1 MPAKLPVIDRI
12 ERELAEFKRELS
24 VELPR
29 QLEEARAHGDLKENA
44 EYHAAKERQGM
55 LNARIGA
62 LEDRLAR
69 LSKYS
74 LSSIPKGV
82 VGYGTRLE
90 LEDLDSGAQLRYE
103 LVFAEESEPA
113 RGLISI
119 SSPTGQ
125 ALLRRTVGEQVSV
138 VTPSGK
144 RSFEILEIVT
154 IHERLED
161 EDT

>member
-1 MPAKLPVIDRI
+1 MAKKLPIIEKI
-12 ERELAEFKRELS
+12 ERDLAELKRELS
-24 VELPR
+24 IELPR

-55 LNARIGA
+55 LNARIAA

-69 LSKYS
+69 LSMYS
-74 LSSIPKGV
+74 IASIPKGV
-82 VGYGTRLE
+82 VGYGSRIE
-90 LEDLDSGAQLRYE
+90 IEDAESGESFSYE
-103 LVFAEESEPA
+103 LVFAEESDPA

-125 ALLRRTVGEQVSV
+125 AMLRREIGHQVTV

-144 RSFEILEIVT
+144 RSFEIVDVVT
-154 IHERLED
+154 IHERLD
-161 EDT
+161 KTD

>member
-1 MPAKLPVIDRI
+1 MAKKLPIIEKI

-24 VELPR
+24 IELPR

-55 LNARIGA
+55 LNARIAA

-69 LSKYS
+69 LSMYS
-74 LSSIPKGV
+74 IASIPKGV
-82 VGYGTRLE
+82 VGYGSRIE
-90 LEDLDSGAQLRYE
+90 IEDAESGESFSYE
-103 LVFAEESEPA
+103 LVFAEESDPA

-125 ALLRRTVGEQVSV
+125 AMLRREIGHQVTV

-144 RSFEILEIVT
+144 RSFEIVDVVT
-154 IHERLED
+154 IHERLD
-161 EDT
+161 KTD

>member
-1 MPAKLPVIDRI
+1 MAKKLPIIEKI

-24 VELPR
+24 IELPR

-55 LNARIGA
+55 LNARIAA

-69 LSKYS
+69 LSMYS
-74 LSSIPKGV
+74 IASIPKGV
-82 VGYGTRLE
+82 VGYGSRIE
-90 LEDLDSGAQLRYE
+90 IEDAESGESFSYE
-103 LVFAEESEPA
+103 LVFAEESDPA

-125 ALLRRTVGEQVSV
+125 AMLRREIGHQVTV

-144 RSFEILEIVT
+144 RSFEIVDVVT
-154 IHERLED
+154 IHERLEKTD
-161 EDT
+161 

>member
-1 MPAKLPVIDRI
+1 MAKKLPIIEKI
-12 ERELAEFKRELS
+12 ERDLAELKRELS
-24 VELPR
+24 IELPR

-55 LNARIGA
+55 LNARIAA

-69 LSKYS
+69 LSMYS
-74 LSSIPKGV
+74 IASIPKGV
-82 VGYGTRLE
+82 VGYGSRIE
-90 LEDLDSGAQLRYE
+90 IEDAESGESFSYE
-103 LVFAEESEPA
+103 LVFAEESDPA

-125 ALLRRTVGEQVSV
+125 AMLRREIGHQVTV

-144 RSFEILEIVT
+144 RSFEIVDVVT
-154 IHERLED
+154 IHDRLD
-161 EDT
+161 KTD

>member
-1 MPAKLPVIDRI
+1 MARKLPIIEKI
-12 ERELAEFKRELS
+12 ERDLAELKRELS
-24 VELPR
+24 IDLPR

-55 LNARIGA
+55 INARIAA

-69 LSKYS
+69 LSMYS
-74 LSSIPKGV
+74 IASIPKGV
-82 VGYGTRLE
+82 VGYGSRIQI
-90 LEDLDSGAQLRYE
+90 EDAESGETFSYE
-103 LVFAEESEPA
+103 LVFAEESDPA

-125 ALLRRTVGEQVSV
+125 AVLRREIGHQVTV

-144 RSFEILEIVT
+144 RSYEIVDLVT
-154 IHERLED
+154 IHETLEERD
-161 EDT
+161 S

>member
-1 MPAKLPVIDRI
+1 MGKKLPIIEKI
-12 ERELAEFKRELS
+12 ERELAELKRELS
-24 VELPR
+24 IDLPR

-69 LSKYS
+69 LSMYS
-74 LSSIPKGV
+74 LASIPKGV
-82 VGYGTRLE
+82 VGYGSRVQI
-90 LEDLDSGAQLRYE
+90 EDADSGESFHYE
-103 LVFAEESEPA
+103 LVFAEESDPT

-125 ALLRRTVGEQVSV
+125 AILRREVGHQVTVI
-138 VTPSGK
+138 TPSGK
-144 RSFEILEIVT
+144 RSYEIIDIVT

-161 EDT
+161 MD

>member
-1 MPAKLPVIDRI
+1 MAKRLPIIERI
-12 ERELAEFKRELS
+12 ERDLAELKRELS
-24 VELPR
+24 IELPR

-55 LNARIGA
+55 LNARIAA

-69 LSKYS
+69 LSMYS
-74 LSSIPKGV
+74 IASIPKGV
-82 VGYGTRLE
+82 VGYGSRIE
-90 LEDLDSGAQLRYE
+90 IEDAESGESFSYE
-103 LVFAEESEPA
+103 LVFAEESDPA

-125 ALLRRTVGEQVSV
+125 AMLRREIGHQVTV

-144 RSFEILEIVT
+144 RSYEIVDLVT
-154 IHERLED
+154 IHERIEEPD
-161 EDT
+161 

>member
-1 MPAKLPVIDRI
+1 MAKRLPIIERI
-12 ERELAEFKRELS
+12 ERDLAELKRELS
-24 VELPR
+24 IELPR

-55 LNARIGA
+55 LNARIAA

-69 LSKYS
+69 LSMYS
-74 LSSIPKGV
+74 IASIPKGV
-82 VGYGTRLE
+82 VGYGSRIQI
-90 LEDLDSGAQLRYE
+90 EDAESGESFSYE
-103 LVFAEESEPA
+103 LVFAEESDPA

-125 ALLRRTVGEQVSV
+125 AMLRREIGHQVTV

-144 RSFEILEIVT
+144 RSYEIVDLVT
-154 IHERLED
+154 IHERIEEPD
-161 EDT
+161 

>member
-1 MPAKLPVIDRI
+1 MSRRLPVIERI

-24 VELPR
+24 IELPK

-44 EYHAAKERQGM
+44 EYHAAKDRQGM
-55 LNARIGA
+55 LNARIAA

-69 LSKYS
+69 LSMFS

-82 VGYGTRLE
+82 AGYGSRLE
-90 LEDLDSGAQLRYE
+90 VEDIDSGDSFTYE
-103 LVFAEESEPA
+103 LVFAEESDPA

-125 ALLRRTVGEQVSV
+125 ALLRQTVGQQVV
-138 VTPSGK
+138 VTTPSGR
-144 RSFEILEIVT
+144 RSYEIVALET
-154 IHERLED
+154 IHERMAEG
-161 EDT
+161 E

>member
-1 MPAKLPVIDRI
+1 MSAKLPVIDRI

-24 VELPR
+24 IELPR

-55 LNARIGA
+55 LNARIAA

-74 LSSIPKGV
+74 LASIPKGV
-82 VGYGTRLE
+82 VGYGTRLD
-90 LEDLDSGAQLRYE
+90 LEDLDSGTQLHYE

-113 RGLISI
+113 DGLISI

>member
-1 MPAKLPVIDRI
+1 MARKLPIIERI

-24 VELPR
+24 VELPK

-69 LSKYS
+69 LSMYS

-82 VGYGTRLE
+82 AGYGSRLE
-90 LEDLDSGAQLRYE
+90 VEDVDSGDSFTYE
-103 LVFAEESEPA
+103 LVFAEESDPA
-113 RGLISI
+113 NGLISI

-125 ALLRRTVGEQVSV
+125 ALLRQTVGQQVIV
-138 VTPSGK
+138 TTPSGR
-144 RSFEILEIVT
+144 RSYEIVALET
-154 IHERLED
+154 IHERMTER
-161 EDT
+161 E

>member
-1 MPAKLPVIDRI
+1 MPGKLPIIEKI
-12 ERELAEFKRELS
+12 ERDLAELKRELS
-24 VELPR
+24 IELPR

-62 LEDRLAR
+62 LENRLAK
-69 LSKYS
+69 LSMYS
-74 LSSIPKGV
+74 IASIPKGV
-82 VGYGTRLE
+82 VGYGSRVE
-90 LEDLDSGAQLRYE
+90 IEDAESGESFSYE
-103 LVFAEESEPA
+103 LVFAEESDPA

-125 ALLRRTVGEQVSV
+125 AMLRREVGHQVTV

-144 RSFEILEIVT
+144 RSFEIVDVVT
-154 IHERLED
+154 IHERLD
-161 EDT
+161 KTD

>member
-1 MPAKLPVIDRI
+1 MAKKLPIIEKI

-24 VELPR
+24 IELPR

-55 LNARIGA
+55 LNARIAA

-69 LSKYS
+69 LSMYS
-74 LSSIPKGV
+74 IASIPKGV
-82 VGYGTRLE
+82 VGYGSRIE
-90 LEDLDSGAQLRYE
+90 IEDAESGESFSYE
-103 LVFAEESEPA
+103 LVFAEESDPA

-125 ALLRRTVGEQVSV
+125 AMLRREIGHQVTV

-144 RSFEILEIVT
+144 RSFEIVDVVT
-154 IHERLED
+154 IHERID
-161 EDT
+161 KTD

>member
-1 MPAKLPVIDRI
+1 MPRKLPIIDKI
-12 ERELAEFKRELS
+12 ERELAELKRELS
-24 VELPR
+24 IDLPR

-55 LNARIGA
+55 LNARIAA

-69 LSKYS
+69 LSMYS
-74 LSSIPKGV
+74 LASIPKGV
-82 VGYGTRLE
+82 IGYGSRVE
-90 LEDLDSGAQLRYE
+90 IEDADSGESFSYE
-103 LVFAEESEPA
+103 LVFAEESDPT

-125 ALLRRTVGEQVSV
+125 AMLRREIGHQVTV

-144 RSFEILEIVT
+144 RSFEIIDVVT
-154 IHERLED
+154 IHERID
-161 EDT
+161 EAD

>member
-1 MPAKLPVIDRI
+1 MAKKLPIIEKI
-12 ERELAEFKRELS
+12 ERDLAEFKRELS
-24 VELPR
+24 IELPR

-55 LNARIGA
+55 LNARIAA

-69 LSKYS
+69 LSMYS
-74 LSSIPKGV
+74 IASIPKGV
-82 VGYGTRLE
+82 VGYGSRIE
-90 LEDLDSGAQLRYE
+90 IEDAESGESFSYE
-103 LVFAEESEPA
+103 LVFAEESDPA

-125 ALLRRTVGEQVSV
+125 AMLRREIGHQVTV

-144 RSFEILEIVT
+144 RSFEIVDVVT
-154 IHERLED
+154 IHERLD
-161 EDT
+161 KTD

>member
-1 MPAKLPVIDRI
+1 MAKKLPIIEKI

-24 VELPR
+24 IELPR

-69 LSKYS
+69 LSMYS
-74 LSSIPKGV
+74 IASIPKGV
-82 VGYGTRLE
+82 VGYGSRIE
-90 LEDLDSGAQLRYE
+90 IEDAESGESFSYE
-103 LVFAEESEPA
+103 LVFAEESDPA

-125 ALLRRTVGEQVSV
+125 AMLRREIGHQVTV

-144 RSFEILEIVT
+144 RSFEIVDVVT
-154 IHERLED
+154 IHERLD
-161 EDT
+161 KTD

>member
-1 MPAKLPVIDRI
+1 MAKKLPIIDKI
-12 ERELAEFKRELS
+12 ERDLAEMKRELS
-24 VELPR
+24 IELPR

-55 LNARIGA
+55 LNARIAA

-69 LSKYS
+69 LSMYS
-74 LSSIPKGV
+74 LASIPKGV
-82 VGYGTRLE
+82 VGYGSRIE
-90 LEDLDSGAQLRYE
+90 IEDAESGESFSYE
-103 LVFAEESEPA
+103 LVFAEESDPA

-125 ALLRRTVGEQVSV
+125 AVLRREIGHQVTV

-144 RSFEILEIVT
+144 RSYEIVDLVT
-154 IHERLED
+154 IHQRLD
-161 EDT
+161 ESD

>member
-1 MPAKLPVIDRI
+1 MPKKLPIIDKI
-12 ERELAEFKRELS
+12 ERELAELKRELS
-24 VELPR
+24 IDLPR

-55 LNARIGA
+55 LNARIAA

-69 LSKYS
+69 LSMYS
-74 LSSIPKGV
+74 LASIPKGV
-82 VGYGTRLE
+82 IGYGSRVE
-90 LEDLDSGAQLRYE
+90 IEDADSGESFSYE
-103 LVFAEESEPA
+103 LVFAEESDPT

-125 ALLRRTVGEQVSV
+125 AMLRREIGHQVTV

-144 RSFEILEIVT
+144 RSFEIIDVVT
-154 IHERLED
+154 IHERID
-161 EDT
+161 EAD

>member
-1 MPAKLPVIDRI
+1 MAKKLPIIEKI
-12 ERELAEFKRELS
+12 ERDLAEFKRELS
-24 VELPR
+24 IELPR

-55 LNARIGA
+55 LNARIAA

-69 LSKYS
+69 LSMYS
-74 LSSIPKGV
+74 IASIPKGV
-82 VGYGTRLE
+82 VGYGSRIE
-90 LEDLDSGAQLRYE
+90 IEDAESGESFSYE
-103 LVFAEESEPA
+103 LVFAEESDPA

-125 ALLRRTVGEQVSV
+125 AMLRREIGHQVTV

-144 RSFEILEIVT
+144 RSFEIVDVVT
-154 IHERLED
+154 IHERPD
-161 EDT
+161 KTD